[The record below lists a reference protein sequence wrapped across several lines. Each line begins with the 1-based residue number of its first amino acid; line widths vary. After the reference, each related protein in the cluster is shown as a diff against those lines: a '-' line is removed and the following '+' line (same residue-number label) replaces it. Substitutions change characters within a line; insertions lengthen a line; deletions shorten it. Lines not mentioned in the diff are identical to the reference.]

1 VGGKGM
7 SIYMDDMEK
16 AKQLKKRLE
25 KTLDQIDK
33 SVSSIFE
40 EMSGFNAPGMKT
52 AFIKSIKKGMSPH
65 TNMFMVDSAK
75 RELDKYYQDRG

>member
-1 VGGKGM
+1 M
-7 SIYMDDMEK
+7 SIHMDDMEK

-33 SVSSIFE
+33 SVSSIYE
-40 EMSGFNAPGMKT
+40 EMSGFNAPGMKH
-52 AFIKSIKKGMSPH
+52 AFVNSILKGISPH

-75 RELDKYYQDRG
+75 RELEKYYEDRD

>member
-1 VGGKGM
+1 M

-16 AKQLKKRLE
+16 AKQLKKRLK

-52 AFIKSIKKGMSPH
+52 AFINSIKKGISPH

-75 RELDKYYQDRG
+75 RELDKYYQDRGEK